1 MVYGRYTDGIRW
13 YREDIRGYT
22 GIYGDIRGYT
32 QYIVS
37 IAYIGYT
44 GMYGWYTG
52 GIRVVYGA
60 SSEIK
65 FSYVCMF
72 DPQKN
77 GTSIEINLLSII
89 FPLNLKGEAKIS
101 TEINARS
108 SVFRFNNL
116 KEK

>member
-1 MVYGRYTDGIRW
+1 M
-13 YREDIRGYT
+13 GYT
-22 GIYGDIRGYT
+22 E
-32 QYIVS
+32 V
-37 IAYIGYT
+37 
-44 GMYGWYTG
+44 YGWYTG

-72 DPQKN
+72 DPKTKH

-116 KEK
+116 KEE

>member
-1 MVYGRYTDGIRW
+1 M
-13 YREDIRGYT
+13 GYT
-22 GIYGDIRGYT
+22 E
-32 QYIVS
+32 V
-37 IAYIGYT
+37 
-44 GMYGWYTG
+44 YGWYTG

-72 DPQKN
+72 DPQKD